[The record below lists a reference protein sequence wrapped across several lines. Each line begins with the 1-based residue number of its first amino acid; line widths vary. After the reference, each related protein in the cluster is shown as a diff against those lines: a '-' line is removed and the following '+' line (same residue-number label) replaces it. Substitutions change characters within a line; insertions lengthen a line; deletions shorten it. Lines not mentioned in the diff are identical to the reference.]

1 MLEKMKGINN
11 KFEQNKGQYNL
22 DRQTDKISALSSGHV
37 SKYDFLIGKGILP
50 KENFIQKVAGIK
62 RFEYDPLG
70 KELKKETSVA
80 EKHYHKFDN
89 DFESSKGNK
98 SKQKSK
104 RSCAKSNLS

>member
-11 KFEQNKGQYNL
+11 KFEQSKGQYNL

-37 SKYDFLIGKGILP
+37 SKYDFLIGKDILP

-80 EKHYHKFDN
+80 EKHYQKFDN
-89 DFESSKGNK
+89 DFESSKREQVHTKKQNK
-98 SKQKSK
+98 
-104 RSCAKSNLS
+104 LW

>member
-1 MLEKMKGINN
+1 MIEKMKGINN

-37 SKYDFLIGKGILP
+37 SKYDFLIGKDILP

-80 EKHYHKFDN
+80 EKHYQKLDN
-89 DFESSKGNK
+89 DFESSKREQVKTKKQNK
-98 SKQKSK
+98 L
-104 RSCAKSNLS
+104 C